1 MCLICIDLDRER
13 LTSKEARRNL
23 GETYTS
29 MDKDHVIEVLRKI
42 WKQEDKEANKE
53 INMYDVGFEAYM
65 RDCDV

>member
-23 GETYTS
+23 GESYTS
-29 MDKDHVIEVLRKI
+29 IDKDHVIEVLRKI
-42 WKQEDKEANKE
+42 WEQEDKETSKE

>member
-23 GETYTS
+23 GESYTS

-42 WKQEDKEANKE
+42 WKQEDKETNKE

>member
-23 GETYTS
+23 GESYTS
-29 MDKDHVIEVLRKI
+29 IDKDHVIEVLRKI
-42 WKQEDKEANKE
+42 WKQEDKETNKE

>member
-13 LTSKEARRNL
+13 LTSKEARKNL
-23 GETYTS
+23 GESYTS

-42 WKQEDKEANKE
+42 WKQEDKETNKE
-53 INMYDVGFEAYM
+53 INMCDVGFEAYM

>member
-42 WKQEDKEANKE
+42 WEQEDKETNKK

>member
-1 MCLICIDLDRER
+1 MCLICIDLNRER

-23 GETYTS
+23 GESYAS

-42 WKQEDKEANKE
+42 WKQEDKETNKE

>member
-42 WKQEDKEANKE
+42 WKQEDKETSKE

>member
-23 GETYTS
+23 GESYAS

-42 WKQEDKEANKE
+42 WKQEDKETNKE

>member
-1 MCLICIDLDRER
+1 MCLICIDLNRER

-23 GETYTS
+23 GESYAS